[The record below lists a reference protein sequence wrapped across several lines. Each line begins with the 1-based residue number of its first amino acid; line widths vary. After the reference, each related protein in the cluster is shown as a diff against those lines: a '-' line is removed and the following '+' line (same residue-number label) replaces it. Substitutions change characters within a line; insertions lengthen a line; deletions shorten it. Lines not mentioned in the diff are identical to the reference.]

1 MPTLKRTNL
10 FGTPSQSFE
19 HKACCFEMKENDQ
32 QRFNTLLEWSKA
44 HGGTLHPALEVYK
57 DDVTGFSMRVKPS
70 SDATTHKAINP
81 AEEVLACPLST
92 SLSFLNATTGGPI
105 LSAPSEHAEPSPVF
119 PPRFMEIQPH
129 VIGYFYLM
137 KQYLMGKDSF
147 WHPYIS
153 TLPQPDVISSWSL
166 PPFWPED
173 DFEFLDG
180 TNAGVAAQ
188 EIQANV
194 KRDYKEARR
203 ILRGEGYENWQDYT
217 RHLFNWAFSIFA
229 SRSFRPSLVTPMAIQ
244 ERELPKNVSIDDFS
258 VLLPVYDIINHDIKA
273 NVRWEVGNQ
282 GAAPSEACRFI
293 TLDSYKPGEQV
304 FNTYGKKTNSELL
317 LSYGFMLPESEGF
330 HNDYVHLRKKES
342 SPAASEPAPQPERTD
357 RTAQHE
363 YDGVEKL
370 QPTSKRPQDFLVS
383 LRPMNHPSSFVGQNR
398 NRVAKE
404 AGFDIYPEFSHVED
418 NLVWD
423 LCLSIVGGHSKEAFI
438 GKVLGTA
445 GEAQPPMPDQQSERE
460 EMALRRALSTS
471 AALPRQ
477 IEVTVANVKH
487 LLLAKLGMEYDKF
500 CEADPGMGVDE
511 EGNEVEVEP
520 QTRNQE
526 VALQYRKQVKKVF
539 ENAIGALVPD
549 WKEDALGEST

>member
-1 MPTLKRTNL
+1 
-10 FGTPSQSFE
+10 
-19 HKACCFEMKENDQ
+19 MKENDQ
-32 QRFNTLLEWSKA
+32 ERFITLLEWSKA

-70 SDATTHKAINP
+70 SYATTDKDINP
-81 AEEVLACPLST
+81 GEEVLGCPLNT

-105 LSAPSEHAEPSPVF
+105 LSAPSEHTESSPVF

-129 VIGYFYLM
+129 VIGHFYLM
-137 KQYLMGKDSF
+137 KQYLMGKGSF

-166 PPFWPED
+166 PPFWPDE

-194 KRDYKEARR
+194 KRDFKEARK
-203 ILRGEGYENWQDYT
+203 ILKEEGFENWQDYT

-229 SRSFRPSLVTPMAIQ
+229 SRSFRPSLVTPVAIQ
-244 ERELPKNVSIDDFS
+244 ERRLPKNVKIDDFS

-273 NVRWEVGNQ
+273 NVRWEVDNQ
-282 GAAPSEACRFI
+282 GTTPSDACRFI

-330 HNDYVHLRKKES
+330 HNDYVHLRKKENA
-342 SPAASEPAPQPERTD
+342 PAASAQSSHPEATY
-357 RTAQHE
+357 TTTQQAS
-363 YDGVEKL
+363 DGVENP
-370 QPTSKRPQDFLVS
+370 QASSKRPKDFLVS
-383 LRPMNHPSSFVGQNR
+383 LRPMNHPSSFVGRNR

-404 AGFDIYPEFSHVED
+404 VGFDIRPEFSHVED

-423 LCLSIVGGHSKEAFI
+423 LCLAIVGGDAKEAFV

-445 GEAQPPMPDQQSERE
+445 GEAQPATSDQQSERE
-460 EMALRRALSTS
+460 EDALRRVLSTS
-471 AALPRQ
+471 AELPK
-477 IEVTVANVKH
+477 EVEVVVANVKE

-511 EGNEVEVEP
+511 EGNEVEVEVEP
-520 QTRNQE
+520 QTCNQE
-526 VALQYRKQVKKVF
+526 IALQYRKQVKKTF

-549 WKEDALGEST
+549 WKEDALGESM